1 MLTLDVR
8 FPRKRRVQAEIAQA
22 AEMLERSKETLDAQL
37 QQQLATA
44 QQQYIQA
51 VSDAELLTEYRE
63 GLIPQ
68 SDAAYRA
75 TLNAYA
81 SNREQLTHVLL
92 SFTDLLTLRLEFAK
106 TLADHETALAHL
118 ESLTGATLR

>member
-8 FPRKRRVQAEIAQA
+8 FPRRKRVNAEVAEA
-22 AEMLERSKETLDAQL
+22 AEMLAQSRDALDAQV
-37 QQQLATA
+37 QQQLAAT
-44 QQQYIQA
+44 QQQYVQVI
-51 VSDAELLTEYRE
+51 SDAELLTEYSD

-75 TLNAYA
+75 NLSSYA
-81 SNREQLTHVLL
+81 ANREPLARVLVSFNDLL
-92 SFTDLLTLRLEFAK
+92 SLRLEVSK
-106 TLADHETALAHL
+106 TLADHEIALAHL